1 MRRLISV
8 FRTWLAFAVVA
19 TGLCALVYVTVQQV
33 LRQGANDPQIQI
45 AEDAA
50 AALDHGTS
58 TDAVIPPQK
67 VEFSSSLAPFLV
79 IYDMTGKPVA
89 GSGLLEGTLP
99 DYPLG
104 ALEAA
109 RRSGENR
116 VSWQPQSNVR
126 IASVAVP
133 YKDGYVVAGRSLRE
147 VEKREAQAEVIAAA
161 VWLITL
167 IAVLAVIAF
176 GEYVMPSR

>member
-8 FRTWLAFAVVA
+8 FRTWLAFAVVV
-19 TGLCALVYVTVQQV
+19 TGVCALVYVTVQQV
-33 LRQGANDPQIQI
+33 LRQGANDPQIQM

-50 AALDHGTS
+50 AALDHGTG

-89 GSGLLEGTLP
+89 GSGLLDGGLP
-99 DYPLG
+99 EYPLG

-109 RRSGENR
+109 RHSGENR